1 MRGEDA
7 ARRRRGK
14 GEEDSERER
23 RRLRR
28 DVNLVIQSDLFDN
41 VVYGTAGGREME
53 WMSELAH
60 MSEWVGVEITAIL
73 SEQGGCLLGME
84 SPTLEH
90 PVMI

>member
-41 VVYGTAGGREME
+41 VVYGTAARGGGARDGMDERA
-53 WMSELAH
+53 SAH
-60 MSEWVGVEITAIL
+60 ERMGRR
-73 SEQGGCLLGME
+73 
-84 SPTLEH
+84 
-90 PVMI
+90 